1 MMIMKKKKKKKKKD
15 NLNQVLKKMFQIKKK
30 VMTK

>member
-30 VMTK
+30 VMNK

>member
-1 MMIMKKKKKKKKKD
+1 MIMKKKKKKKKKD

-30 VMTK
+30 VMTR